1 LGTDQPVLLRTSER
15 SKYRRCRQAWHWSYG
30 LGLEAKGR
38 KGALTFGSM
47 VHVALAGHYVPGR
60 KRGANPADTFAAL
73 YDANTDDFTQWDEE
87 GNKVPAR
94 DLGIAMLEGYLALYG
109 DDSDIEIIAP
119 EMTFQI
125 DVYDKAGRYLCTY
138 VGSIDGVGKRLSTGR
153 IVLLEHKTA
162 KTIEQVRVNSGYG
175 EQGLSYWWAA
185 TRMLRHLGLLGP
197 DETVDEVMYNF
208 LRKGMPDT
216 RPVNAAGHSL
226 NKPKKDDLVAACEG
240 EGLVA
245 KGTIPALTSM
255 LLEVGWT
262 EHDVAMLG
270 EPAARQPSPL
280 YDRQT
285 LPYGVAQLDRFE
297 ARLRKEAWEMRQVR
311 AGKVP
316 VYKSPTKDCS
326 WDCDFRDACEVHEMG
341 GDWQSMLEFDFKPWD
356 PYSDHA
362 IALERT

>member
-1 LGTDQPVLLRTSER
+1 M
-15 SKYRRCRQAWHWSYG
+15 

-47 VHVALAGHYVPGR
+47 VHAALAEHYVPGR
-60 KRGANPADTFAAL
+60 KRGVAPADTFAAL
-73 YDANTDDFTQWDEE
+73 YDANADDFTQWDEE
-87 GNKVPAR
+87 GNRVPAR
-94 DLGIAMLEGYLALYG
+94 DLGIAMLEGYVERWG

-185 TRMLRHLGLLGP
+185 TRWLRHLGILAE
-197 DETVDEVMYNF
+197 DQFVDDVLYNF
-208 LRKGMPDT
+208 LRKGLPDT

-226 NKPKKDDLVAACEG
+226 NKPAKAALVDACEAL
-240 EGLVA
+240 GLPG
-245 KGTIPALTSM
+245 KGTIPTLTDR
-255 LLEVGWT
+255 LLEAGWT
-262 EHDVAMLG
+262 EQDVVLLG
-270 EPAARQPSPL
+270 EPSANQPSPL
-280 YDRQT
+280 FDRQT
-285 LPYGVAQLDRFE
+285 LPYSARQLDIFE
-297 ARLRKEAWEMRQVR
+297 ARLRKEAWEMGQVR
-311 AGKVP
+311 KGNLP

-341 GDWQSMLEFDFKPWD
+341 GDWRSMLEFDFKPWD

-362 IALERT
+362 IALERS